1 MNDPSPIP
9 LPPTQ
14 DELPYDDGEP
24 METGRHR
31 QQMELLIE
39 TLQPWLQARG
49 DGYVAGNMFVYYSL
63 AQVRRQDFKGPDVFV
78 VLDVPQ
84 HERKSWVV
92 WEEGKPPDVVIELL
106 SESTAE
112 ADKTTKKRIYESRM
126 RVAEYFWFDPF
137 DSDDWA
143 GFRLQGEHYEPL
155 ESGGDDRLPCRALGL
170 TLTRWRGLYQGVE
183 AVWLRWTDLDG
194 MLLSTAEER
203 TREAESRAEQAE
215 SRAEQAETRAQR
227 LAARLRELG
236 MDPDEMD

>member
-1 MNDPSPIP
+1 MNDPFPIP

-14 DELPYDDGEP
+14 DELPCDDGEP

-31 QQMELLIE
+31 QQMQLLIE
-39 TLQPWLQARG
+39 TLKPWLRARG

-63 AQVRRQDFKGPDVFV
+63 AQVRHQDFKGPDVFV

-112 ADKTTKKRIYESRM
+112 VDKTTKKRIYESRM

-137 DSDDWA
+137 APSDWA
-143 GFRLQGEHYEPL
+143 GFRLRGDHYEPL
-155 ESGGDDRLPCRALGL
+155 EPDENDSLPSHALGL
-170 TLTRWRGLYQGVE
+170 TLTRWQGVYDDVE
-183 AVWLRWTDLDG
+183 ATWLRWATADG
-194 MLLSTAEER
+194 ILLSTGEER
-203 TREAESRAEQAE
+203 ADQAE
-215 SRAEQAETRAQR
+215 SRAER
-227 LAARLRELG
+227 LAARLREMG
-236 MDPDEMD
+236 VDPDQMD